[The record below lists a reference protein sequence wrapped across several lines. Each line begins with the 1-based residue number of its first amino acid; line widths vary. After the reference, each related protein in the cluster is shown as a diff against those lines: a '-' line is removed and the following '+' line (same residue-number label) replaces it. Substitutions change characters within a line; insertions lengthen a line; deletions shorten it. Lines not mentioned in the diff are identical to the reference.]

1 MSCAFLPPRFANFP
15 YICPKLNST
24 TVSVF
29 GATDM
34 KSPLAI
40 LGFVVLLAWAC
51 NTEKEAAKEQGQ
63 KNNQTFSLYQGHWI
77 DKQFFEQLRKSRS
90 FVGQQQIPAVLELIF
105 PSEYNDTLMV
115 VSSAGVKK
123 MRFSPL
129 AEDSLRFEYGTLSYN
144 NTANIEVLDW
154 TATKGETRALVRL
167 NDAQNTQAA
176 PVLTYLVNKNT
187 LCADYFLLN
196 EKGLK
201 TQDFIFFR
209 ADGHIV
215 GWETYDSYRVC
226 YEKDCL
232 ALGKGE
238 WDVLV
243 LSKGEK
249 RDYFAWKMIDYDVEN
264 EKETQKSKRKRKYGL
279 ILTLHKINMDK
290 SNKNGTFKTEKPDLE
305 LGVQRLG

>member
-1 MSCAFLPPRFANFP
+1 
-15 YICPKLNST
+15 
-24 TVSVF
+24 
-29 GATDM
+29 M

-40 LGFVVLLAWAC
+40 LGLVVLLAWAC
-51 NTEKEAAKEQGQ
+51 NAETEAAKKEGQ
-63 KNNQTFSLYQGHWI
+63 KNNHTFSLYQGHWI

-90 FVGQQQIPAVLELIF
+90 FVGQEQIPAVLELIF

-123 MRFSPL
+123 MKFSPL
-129 AEDSLRFEYGTLSYN
+129 AEDSLRFDYGTLSYN

-154 TATKGETRALVRL
+154 AATKGETRTLVRL

-215 GWETYDSYRVC
+215 GWETYDSYKVC

-249 RDYFAWKMIDYDVEN
+249 RDYFAWKMIDYDLEN
-264 EKETQKSKRKRKYGL
+264 EKEAQKSKSKRKYGL

-290 SNKNGTFKTEKPDLE
+290 SNKSGTFKTEKPDLE